1 MFYILI
7 KYMNFMLENV
17 IGKSTAIDRAMA
29 GKELTFDDGM
39 ELMNYD
45 NIHMLGATAEITRKK
60 LVGNDVTFTASYYM
74 NYTNVCAA
82 SCQMCAFY
90 RKGDEDDAYTLTPEQ
105 IEQRVSFLA
114 DYQDRAY
121 SDRYLE
127 LVKLAQAA
135 DQKLTWDRGDFSRAV
150 VKYAFKVMAYK
161 DEYEVARLFNA
172 AEFQRQME
180 DTFEGDYRLHFHLAP
195 PLFAKKD
202 PKTGLPR
209 KSEFGPWMR
218 HVFKV
223 LSRLKGLR
231 GTRFDCFGWT
241 QERRTERELREQY
254 FADIKRMCGS
264 LSKDNYELAVELAEV
279 PEQIRGFG
287 HVKLNAIRDDTLG
300 REGILGRLAKSKKQ
314 ERAA

>member
-1 MFYILI
+1 MRIYIVIPAHNEADFIGLTLQSLVKQTFLPSKI
-7 KYMNFMLENV
+7 VVVNDQSTDETPKIVQEFIENHPFIQLKNTTSSEAHQPGSKV
-17 IGKSTAIDRAMA
+17 INAFNA
-29 GKELTFDDGM
+29 GLAEL
-39 ELMNYD
+39 
-45 NIHMLGATAEITRKK
+45 
-60 LVGNDVTFTASYYM
+60 
-74 NYTNVCAA
+74 
-82 SCQMCAFY
+82 
-90 RKGDEDDAYTLTPEQ
+90 DEDYDLICKFDADLIFPEN
-105 IEQRVSFLA
+105 
-114 DYQDRAY
+114 
-121 SDRYLE
+121 YLE
-127 LVKLAQAA
+127 TIV
-135 DQKLTWDRGDFSRAV
+135 DIF
-150 VKYAFKVMAYK
+150 
-161 DEYEVARLFNA
+161 
-172 AEFQRQME
+172 
-180 DTFEGDYRLHFHLAP
+180 
-195 PLFAKKD
+195 KKD

-287 HVKLNAIRDDTLG
+287 HVKLDALCDATLG